1 MKKKRR
7 KRESEGDS
15 QINIMMDKEEMPE
28 MMIKIRSECI
38 MVIEAKYDL

>member
-15 QINIMMDKEEMPE
+15 QINIMMDKKEMPE
-28 MMIKIRSECI
+28 MMIKNK
-38 MVIEAKYDL
+38 M